1 MVWAGECDEGFNL
14 TDDDDNEDFNLDDD
28 NIDEV
33 LVSKKMTSLEVLVSK
48 IMAKIIPGSWLFDL
62 PPSVVWWF
70 AAIGTATPTRQLSMT
85 FR

>member
-1 MVWAGECDEGFNL
+1 MKVLISQMMTIMKILIWKMITL
-14 TDDDDNEDFNLDDD
+14 MK
-28 NIDEV
+28 V

-48 IMAKIIPGSWLFDL
+48 MMAKIIPGSWLFDL